1 MDIRKLTDQISV
13 SPQIK
18 HSDLVDI
25 AALGFKT
32 IINNRPD
39 REVPFQPRTR
49 TLEKRAEQAG
59 LDYIFLPVIS
69 GHMTQKDIDDFR
81 AILKNI
87 KSPVLAFCRTG
98 TRSANLWARANVNN
112 FTAAEITCIGAQAGY
127 EL

>member
-13 SPQIK
+13 SPQIN
-18 HSDLVDI
+18 HSDFADI

-39 REVPFQPRTR
+39 REVPFQPRTK
-49 TLEKRAEQAG
+49 TLAKRAEQAG
-59 LDYIFLPVIS
+59 VDYVFLPVTS

-81 AILKNI
+81 TVLKNI

-98 TRSANLWARANVNN
+98 TRSANLWARANTNN
-112 FTAAEITCIGAQAGY
+112 LTAAEITCIGAQAGY